1 MLRLDC
7 AKAAKELAWTPVLEL
22 ADALQMTVDWYRDF
36 YGGRNVAE
44 TYAAQ
49 IAAYSSRS
57 DAKWE
62 LLSPAVRGA

>member
-1 MLRLDC
+1 
-7 AKAAKELAWTPVLEL
+7 
-22 ADALQMTVDWYRDF
+22 MTVDWYRDF
-36 YGGRNVAE
+36 YARNNIAE

-57 DAKWE
+57 NAKWE

>member
-1 MLRLDC
+1 
-7 AKAAKELAWTPVLEL
+7 
-22 ADALQMTVDWYRDF
+22 MTVDWYRDF
-36 YGGRNVAE
+36 YARNRIAE

-57 DAKWE
+57 NAKWE

>member
-7 AKAAKELAWTPVLEL
+7 AKAAKELSWTPVLEL
-22 ADALQMTVDWYRDF
+22 PDALQMTVDWYRDF
-36 YGGRNVAE
+36 YAGKNIAE

-49 IAAYSSRS
+49 IAAYSARS
-57 DAKWE
+57 NARWE